1 VLRYIVIFFLLL
13 RTTSGAQQLV
23 LTLSGDT
30 INFSET
36 VRVTL
41 NGELKD
47 INNFAT
53 LPDIDG
59 LVVTETTNDYNYNQ
73 VTGKVVLRQSFTLQP
88 IKPGKYSVGP
98 AWVMSGNKRVFSN
111 KATVVVN
118 PNKDA
123 SQGTVFMRCEPKC
136 KKVFI
141 GQQIELAIRVYH
153 RIDIRLG
160 SDRPFARTFNG
171 FWYQQGP
178 LDETYGDTVITAK
191 GLKYVGETIYKEYVF
206 PNSSGKLVIPSYE
219 YMCYIKHNP
228 HPTGDPFIDEMM
240 AVDMPVQLYSDP
252 VPIEVVTLPQDGK
265 PDSFLGDVGKFT
277 LSATVDSSSI
287 RANESITLTV
297 KIIGS
302 GNIKFMQA
310 PKMNVPSHM
319 DVQVISGTDSTDNHF
334 GKISG
339 MKEFKYII
347 TPHKEGQ
354 DSIPTVQFSY
364 YDVQQSKYITLSTPS
379 IPLLVKPGKIED
391 QIEQNNLSGFLNQST
406 SGNGFLVII
415 FGITILGII
424 IAGFIYYRKNKV
436 GAKSDEHELSP
447 IAETTLKI
455 KPNIKVDSLTDAYH
469 HFQNGN
475 MSETLRCAQ
484 EALREKMTTRFGIGR
499 NENSRLVMLTKMSAA
514 GLNEADA
521 KALIELQNAIGE
533 MRFTGL
539 YPEQQQVKNIL
550 GVIERL

>member
-1 VLRYIVIFFLLL
+1 MLRYIVILFLLI

-23 LTLSGDT
+23 LTLSSDT
-30 INFSET
+30 INFNET
-36 VRVTL
+36 IRVTL

-73 VTGKVVLRQSFTLQP
+73 GTGKVVLRQSFTLQP

-123 SQGTVFMRCEPKC
+123 SQGTVFMRCEPNY
-136 KKVFI
+136 KKVFV
-141 GQQIELAIRVYH
+141 GQQIELAIRIYH

-171 FWYQQGP
+171 FWYQPGP
-178 LDETYGDTVITAK
+178 LDETYGDTVITVK

-206 PNSSGKLVIPSYE
+206 PNSTGKLVIPPYE

-240 AVDMPVQLYSDP
+240 AIDMPVQLYSDP
-252 VPIEVVTLPQDGK
+252 VPIEVVALPQDGK
-265 PDSFLGDVGKFT
+265 PTSFLGDVGKFT
-277 LSATVDSSSI
+277 LSATVDSASI
-287 RANESITLTV
+287 RANESVTLTV
-297 KIIGS
+297 KIMGS

-319 DVQVISGTDSTDNHF
+319 DVQVISGIDSTDNHF

-347 TPHKEGQ
+347 TPRKVGQ
-354 DSIPTVQFSY
+354 DSIPSVLFSY

-379 IPLLVKPGKIED
+379 IPLLVKPGKVEA
-391 QIEQNNLSGFLNQST
+391 QIEESNFSGFLNQSK
-406 SGNGFLVII
+406 SGNGIIVLI
-415 FGITILGII
+415 FGITILVLLV
-424 IAGFIYYRKNKV
+424 AGFVYYRKNKIGSKNNEIEAPV
-436 GAKSDEHELSP
+436 LP
-447 IAETTLKI
+447 ETAPEVKTVVKI
-455 KPNIKVDSLTDAYH
+455 DPLTETYQ
-469 HFQNGN
+469 HFQAGN
-475 MSETLRCAQ
+475 MSETLRFAQ
-484 EALREKMTTRFGIGR
+484 EALREKMATRFGIDR
-499 NENSRLVMLTKMSAA
+499 NENSRMVMLNKMNAN
-514 GLNEADA
+514 GLNEAEA
-521 KALIELQNAIGE
+521 TALIELQNAIGQ

-539 YPEQQQVKNIL
+539 YPDQQQVKDIL

>member
-1 VLRYIVIFFLLL
+1 M
-13 RTTSGAQQLV
+13 
-23 LTLSGDT
+23 LTLSSDT
-30 INFSET
+30 INFNET
-36 VRVTL
+36 IRVTL

-73 VTGKVVLRQSFTLQP
+73 ATGKVVLRQSFTLQP

-111 KATVVVN
+111 KANVVVN

-123 SQGTVFMRCEPKC
+123 SQGTVFMRCEPNY
-136 KKVFI
+136 KKAYV
-141 GQQIELAIRVYH
+141 GQQIELAIRIYH

-171 FWYQQGP
+171 FWYQPGP
-178 LDETYGDTVITAK
+178 LDETYGDTVITVK

-206 PNSSGKLVIPSYE
+206 PNSTGKLVIPSYE

-240 AVDMPVQLYSDP
+240 AIDMPVQLYSDP
-252 VPIEVVTLPQDGK
+252 VPIEVVALPQNSK
-265 PDSFLGDVGKFT
+265 PTSFLGDVGKFT
-277 LSATVDSSSI
+277 LSATVDSASI
-287 RANESITLTV
+287 RANESVTLTV
-297 KIIGS
+297 KIMGS

-310 PKMNVPSHM
+310 PKMNVHSHM
-319 DVQVISGTDSTDNHF
+319 DVQVISGIDSTDNHF

-347 TPHKEGQ
+347 TPRKVGQ
-354 DSIPTVQFSY
+354 DSIPSVLFSY

-379 IPLLVKPGKIED
+379 IPLLVKPGKVEA
-391 QIEQNNLSGFLNQST
+391 QIEKSNFSGFLNQSK
-406 SGNGFLVII
+406 SGNGIIVLI
-415 FGITILGII
+415 FGITILVLLV
-424 IAGFIYYRKNKV
+424 AGFVYYRKNKIGSKNNEIEAPV
-436 GAKSDEHELSP
+436 IPD
-447 IAETTLKI
+447 TTPEV
-455 KPNIKVDSLTDAYH
+455 KPTVKGDPLTEAYQ
-469 HFQNGN
+469 HFQTGN
-475 MSETLRCAQ
+475 MSETLRFAQ
-484 EALREKMTTRFGIGR
+484 ESLREKLLARFGIDR
-499 NENSRLVMLTKMSAA
+499 NENSRSVMLTRMTSR
-514 GLNEADA
+514 GLSEAEA
-521 KALIELQNAIGE
+521 STLIELQNAIGQ

-539 YPEQQQVKNIL
+539 YPDQQQVKDIL

>member
-1 VLRYIVIFFLLL
+1 VLRYIAILFLLI

-23 LTLSGDT
+23 LTLSSDT
-30 INFSET
+30 INFNET
-36 VRVTL
+36 IRVTL

-73 VTGKVVLRQSFTLQP
+73 ATGKVVLRQSFTLQP

-111 KATVVVN
+111 KASVVVN

-123 SQGTVFMRCEPKC
+123 SQGTVFMRCEPNY
-136 KKVFI
+136 KKAFV
-141 GQQIELAIRVYH
+141 GQQIELAIRIYH

-171 FWYQQGP
+171 FWYQPGP
-178 LDETYGDTVITAK
+178 LDETYGDTVITVK

-206 PNSSGKLVIPSYE
+206 PNSTGKLVIPSYE

-240 AVDMPVQLYSDP
+240 AIDMPVQLYSDP
-252 VPIEVVTLPQDGK
+252 VPIEVVALPQNNK
-265 PDSFLGDVGKFT
+265 PTSFLGDVGKFT
-277 LSATVDSSSI
+277 LSATVDSASI
-287 RANESITLTV
+287 RANESMTLTV
-297 KIIGS
+297 KIMGS

-319 DVQVISGTDSTDNHF
+319 DVQVISGIDSTDNHF

-347 TPHKEGQ
+347 TPRKVGQ
-354 DSIPTVQFSY
+354 DSIPSVLFSY

-379 IPLLVKPGKIED
+379 IPLLVKPGKVEA
-391 QIEQNNLSGFLNQST
+391 QIEESNFSGFLNQSK
-406 SGNGFLVII
+406 SGNGFVIVI
-415 FGITILGII
+415 FGITLLGLII
-424 IAGFIYYRKNKV
+424 TGFVYYQKNKLN
-436 GAKSDEHELSP
+436 ANKNERETP
-447 IAETTLKI
+447 IILDATPEVKTAVKI
-455 KPNIKVDSLTDAYH
+455 DPLTEAYQ
-469 HFQNGN
+469 HFQTGN
-475 MSETLRCAQ
+475 MSETLRFAQ
-484 EALREKMTTRFGIGR
+484 ESLREKLLARFQIDR
-499 NENSRLVMLTKMSAA
+499 NENSRLVMLNKMNAN
-514 GLNEADA
+514 GLNEAEA
-521 KALIELQNAIGE
+521 TALIELQNAIGQ

-539 YPEQQQVKNIL
+539 YPDQQQVKNIL